1 MVTNEK
7 LNKGITLVA
16 LVITIVI
23 LLILAGIS
31 IQAITNTGLFAN
43 AKKAK
48 EKSMEGQLKEEISL
62 AIQDIEVEEIS
73 KGNGVTLET
82 LAGGQLENKLK
93 DINSI
98 DNYYI
103 QFRGFDFNSST
114 EFKLTLYA
122 QFFIEKLNR
131 FQEIVEDSDFN
142 TFNSHTPMRG
152 TYIKFLENYNDL
164 KSTNNYQF
172 GNLSYEMIS
181 KVLSL

>member
-1 MVTNEK
+1 M
-7 LNKGITLVA
+7 LY
-16 LVITIVI
+16 
-23 LLILAGIS
+23 
-31 IQAITNTGLFAN
+31 GLFTFT
-43 AKKAK
+43 
-48 EKSMEGQLKEEISL
+48 QLYGL
-62 AIQDIEVEEIS
+62 Y
-73 KGNGVTLET
+73 L
-82 LAGGQLENKLK
+82 
-93 DINSI
+93 NSI

-103 QFRGFDFNSST
+103 QFKGFDFNSST
-114 EFKLTLYA
+114 EFKLALYA

-142 TFNSHTPMRG
+142 TFNSHKPMRG